1 MKSTKQLTNEQQE
14 WLGELTEV
22 RFHQPFNWVMVTI
35 FTSLISNFLWGLKI
49 SIIVTGIVALLLA
62 GISIWLYIWSLKETH
77 EIQSNITGL
86 WLNEQ

>member
-14 WLGELTEV
+14 RLQELAEV
-22 RFHQPFNWVMVTI
+22 RFGQPFSWVMGTI

-62 GISIWLYIWSLKETH
+62 GISIWLYILSSKETKK
-77 EIQSNITGL
+77 IQDEVTGL